1 MISLVIIFFAEAD
14 MANMPEFTPEIAGK
28 LFGFRPEQSSD
39 DFPKH
44 ITAVSGRFGKP
55 SSSKLTEVHIPGIH
69 HLCPENT
76 FRKAELEKLSGDG
89 QYLLVIKTTTAK
101 TIHAIGRLT

>member
-1 MISLVIIFFAEAD
+1 

-39 DFPKH
+39 DFQKH

-89 QYLLVIKTTTAK
+89 QYRLVIKTTTAK